1 VKTSIGEADILL
13 QSACA
18 RFRPAI
24 AGARIF
30 TKQLLAKNRGLCY
43 GPGMETTAARRT
55 LDSSA
60 KRPRGR
66 PRKTLEDRDDGNRR
80 QQLLSCAA
88 TLFRR
93 KGFGGTSTRDIAAA
107 VGMQSG
113 SPFYHFK
120 SKGALLYAVMDE
132 GMRSAIARQERA
144 ISASTRQQQAMGG
157 AQAAKPD
164 DAARL
169 RILIRNHFDVLL
181 GPGSDFIPVMLYE
194 ARSIMP
200 RQRTALAQLQS
211 EYEAPWIPVLEAL
224 HACGRLKA
232 EVKLARLL
240 MFGALN
246 WSAQWY
252 DRRKGASLD
261 ELTDAAIA
269 LFLASGETPQSNCRG
284 ETP

>member
-1 VKTSIGEADILL
+1 MVPAWRPPPPAAQPKAAP
-13 QSACA
+13 SARAGDRA
-18 RFRPAI
+18 RRWRIETTAI
-24 AGARIF
+24 AGSE
-30 TKQLLAKNRGLCY
+30 LLR
-43 GPGMETTAARRT
+43 
-55 LDSSA
+55 S
-60 KRPRGR
+60 
-66 PRKTLEDRDDGNRR
+66 
-80 QQLLSCAA
+80 AA

-93 KGFGGTSTRDIAAA
+93 KGFDATSTRDIAAA

-120 SKGALLYAVMDE
+120 SKGALLYAVMEE

-144 ISASTRQQQAMGG
+144 ISASTRQQQASRG
-157 AQAAKPD
+157 AEAVQPD
-164 DAARL
+164 AAARL
-169 RILIRNHFDVLL
+169 RVLIRNHFDVLL

-194 ARSIMP
+194 ARSITP
-200 RQRTALAQLQS
+200 RQRSALAELQS
-211 EYEAPWIPVLEAL
+211 EYEAPWIPVLDAL

-232 EVKLARLL
+232 DVKLARLL

-269 LFLASGETPQSNCRG
+269 LFLASSETPQADSRG